1 MELILWRH
9 ADAELGQ
16 PDGERRLTPKGL
28 KQAARMAEWLA
39 ARLPDDYVVMASP
52 AVRAQ
57 QPARALSTDVKTV
70 PDFGTASSAKD
81 LIRACG
87 WPRGGTVVAVPFV
100 SMLLVGVV
108 VVGIGGYALYF
119 VMLERLPPATAAAL
133 QLLAPPLAAVF
144 GWALLGE
151 ALGWLDVLGG
161 VVTLAGLLLLF
172 RARR

>member
-39 ARLPDDYVVMASP
+39 ARLPEDYVVMASP

-57 QPARALSTDVKTV
+57 QTARALSDDVKTV
-70 PDFGTASSAKD
+70 PDFGTAASAKD

-87 WPRGGTVVAVPFV
+87 WPRGGTVVAVGHQPT
-100 SMLLVGVV
+100 MG
-108 VVGIGGYALYF
+108 
-119 VMLERLPPATAAAL
+119 ETAA
-133 QLLAPPLAAVF
+133 
-144 GWALLGE
+144 
-151 ALGWLDVLGG
+151 
-161 VVTLAGLLLLF
+161 LLLSGTPAPWAVKKGAIVWISL
-172 RARR
+172 RGAEARPRLTAWISPDLI